1 MTKHADLTPEERA
14 RRQLDAA
21 ARDIEQEADTDATT
35 DVRAGALPREGVPN
49 DVPDTQES
57 LDAEDGAYRI
67 DEVDETKT
75 RGADPKVDKV
85 ERQGLRTIT
94 ADEL

>member
-1 MTKHADLTPEERA
+1 MTKHADTTPEERA

-21 ARDIEQEADTDATT
+21 AREIEHEADTDETT

-57 LDAEDGAYRI
+57 LAAEDGAYRI
-67 DEVDETKT
+67 DEVDETKE
-75 RGADPKVDKV
+75 RGPDAEVDKV
-85 ERQGLRTIT
+85 EQEGLRTIT